1 MRHIYLINKGENRS
15 SQYGIGTYIRE
26 IVRCISDCEGLRLT
40 WVWLETKVNE
50 FTVEQVESG
59 RVRILK
65 FPVAGT
71 GRFQEEKRLSRNI
84 AYMLTLHTDARE
96 CNIFHFNHQNNMY
109 LVDEIR
115 RLLPACKMV
124 TTIHY
129 LDWCFGLK
137 GNTERFHSI
146 LNRKGESS
154 SFEKNVYTIFK
165 FEQKFF
171 EKMDAVFCLS
181 RYIREVLVEDYRLPA
196 DKLILVYN
204 GIRNEYRQLNGR
216 EWLDKRLFYGFTRSQ
231 KILLFV
237 GRLDEGKGVEFLIE
251 AFRRILNR
259 MPEAHLLIAGDGD
272 YDTCLKASADIWSRI
287 TYTGKVGKET
297 LYDFYR
303 IADIGGMP
311 SFLEQCSYVAI
322 EMMMHGL
329 PIVGT
334 DSTGLSEMLLPEC
347 RVGFIRDRGE
357 EYVIDTEA
365 LSNKI
370 LDLLN
375 DPIKRQL
382 IGKIYRDRFH
392 EKYIYADM
400 MDRIKKCYENL

>member
-1 MRHIYLINKGENRS
+1 M
-15 SQYGIGTYIRE
+15 
-26 IVRCISDCEGLRLT
+26 
-40 WVWLETKVNE
+40 
-50 FTVEQVESG
+50 
-59 RVRILK
+59 
-65 FPVAGT
+65 
-71 GRFQEEKRLSRNI
+71 
-84 AYMLTLHTDARE
+84 
-96 CNIFHFNHQNNMY
+96 
-109 LVDEIR
+109 
-115 RLLPACKMV
+115 
-124 TTIHY
+124 
-129 LDWCFGLK
+129 
-137 GNTERFHSI
+137 
-146 LNRKGESS
+146 
-154 SFEKNVYTIFK
+154 
-165 FEQKFF
+165 
-171 EKMDAVFCLS
+171 
-181 RYIREVLVEDYRLPA
+181 
-196 DKLILVYN
+196 
-204 GIRNEYRQLNGR
+204 
-216 EWLDKRLFYGFTRSQ
+216 
-231 KILLFV
+231 
-237 GRLDEGKGVEFLIE
+237 GRLDEGKGVGFLIE

-303 IADIGGMP
+303 IADIGVMP

-347 RVGFIRDRGE
+347 RVGFIKDRGE

-370 LDLLN
+370 LELLN
-375 DPIKRQL
+375 DQVKRQL

-392 EKYIYADM
+392 EKYMYANM